1 MITQIVT
8 FLIFFAVIGC
18 ILYGRR
24 LIKTEKVDAVFG
36 NPERALGG
44 THWVIVGSS
53 FLLLIWLY
61 YSWDIAKGFYPK
73 SANELCQ
80 VAKVNDSLLGLKYQ
94 FPIEEREFK
103 STSQIK
109 KENKNLR
116 IIQNEIQNSEKLNN
130 QQKTILI
137 SFISKTNQLI
147 PLLTNEDLIENV
159 TKQKINDITGKI
171 NLLTENFQK
180 PDYPFETEQELNQRL
195 RAVNEEGGW
204 GITKVDAGSGSIE
217 NTLEV
222 PLVPATK
229 RGVKFHTAAKELNL
243 ISDEFFKLRN
253 HNPQFKSRIKEL
265 KNEIKSYRKD
275 LSDNEEIA
283 STYAKNIVKIA
294 RRIEF
299 ASIYPPNTLNQMQ
312 AAIIKFENAQKNA
325 QGGLRFID
333 MFLFPAG
340 TIVASG
346 PSCSEQGSGRWLPKP
361 SDTLNKFILMS
372 KPSVGYKDIPL
383 LWIQMVDVSKMIGF
397 ILPDWIADILPGEY
411 PVHTKDGIVKQNF
424 KGGVLKIVTG
434 DFNLFKLPVPYGHIW
449 DSFLR
454 VFLGLIFGI
463 LIGVPLGLFMGLNRF
478 AKGFFDPLIELYRPV
493 PPLAWAPLII
503 SVLGIDNTGKVFL
516 LFMVSLSIM
525 IISARAGASGT
536 QLSKI
541 HAAHSL
547 GASKKQILR
556 YVIFPNS
563 LPEILTGIRVAVGMC
578 WGTLVAAEFLAGTT
592 GIGFVENVAKKYFQY
607 EVIWITIFIM
617 GMLGLL
623 FDITLRKIINKTIPW
638 RGKG

>member
-1 MITQIVT
+1 MLTQIIT

-24 LIKTEKVDAVFG
+24 LIRTEKVDAVFG

-109 KENKNLR
+109 KENKNLKL
-116 IIQNEIQNSEKLNN
+116 IQNEIQNSEELNS

-137 SFISKTNQLI
+137 SYISKTNQLI
-147 PLLTNEDLIENV
+147 PLLTNEDLLEIE
-159 TKQKINDITGKI
+159 TQLKINDITGKI

-180 PDYPFETEQELNQRL
+180 PDYPFETEQELNERL
-195 RAVNEEGGW
+195 KAVNEEGGW

-222 PLVPATK
+222 PLVPATS
-229 RGVKFHTAAKELNL
+229 RGLKFHTAAQELNL

-265 KNEIKSYRKD
+265 KEEIKSYRKD
-275 LSDNEEIA
+275 LSDSEEVA

-299 ASIYPPNTLNQMQ
+299 ASIYPPNSLDKMQ
-312 AAIIKFENAQKNA
+312 AAIVKFDNAQKKE
-325 QGGLRFID
+325 QGGLRLID
-333 MFLFPAG
+333 IFLFPAG

-361 SDTLNKFILMS
+361 SDTFNKFILMS

-411 PVHTKDGIVKQNF
+411 PVHTSEGFVKQNF
-424 KGGVLKIVTG
+424 KGNVLKIVTG
-434 DFNLFKLPVPYGHIW
+434 DFKLFKVPVPYGHIW

-454 VFLGLIFGI
+454 VFLGLVFGI
-463 LIGVPLGLFMGLNRF
+463 IIGVPLGLFMGLNRF

-536 QLSKI
+536 L
-541 HAAHSL
+541 
-547 GASKKQILR
+547 
-556 YVIFPNS
+556 V
-563 LPEILTGIRVAVGMC
+563 RV
-578 WGTLVAAEFLAGTT
+578 
-592 GIGFVENVAKKYFQY
+592 
-607 EVIWITIFIM
+607 
-617 GMLGLL
+617 
-623 FDITLRKIINKTIPW
+623 
-638 RGKG
+638 RGRLDTSA

>member
-1 MITQIVT
+1 MLTQIVT

-24 LIKTEKVDAVFG
+24 LIKTEKIDAVFG
-36 NPERALGG
+36 NPERARGG
-44 THWVIVGSS
+44 THWIIVGSS
-53 FLLLIWLY
+53 FLLLVWLY

-103 STSQIK
+103 STAQIK
-109 KENKNLR
+109 KENKNLKATL
-116 IIQNEIQNSEKLNN
+116 NEIKFSEDLNLQEKTELTEFIN
-130 QQKTILI
+130 KTI
-137 SFISKTNQLI
+137 KLI
-147 PLLTNEDLIENV
+147 PLLTNEDLIEND
-159 TKQKINDITGKI
+159 TKFKINDITGKI
-171 NLLTENFQK
+171 NLLTENFRK
-180 PDYPFETEQELNQRL
+180 PEYPFETEQEANERL
-195 RAVNEEGGW
+195 KAVSEQGDW
-204 GITKVDAGSGSIE
+204 GIIKVQSGTGSIE
-217 NTLEV
+217 NTIEV
-222 PLVPATK
+222 PLVPETK
-229 RGVKFHTAAKELNL
+229 RGLKFDAAAKELQI

-253 HNPQFKSRIKEL
+253 HNPQFKDKIKEL
-265 KNEIKSYRKD
+265 KDEIKAYRKNLD
-275 LSDNEEIA
+275 DTQEVA
-283 STYAKNIVKIA
+283 STYAKDIVKIA

-299 ASIYPPNTLNQMQ
+299 ASIYPPNALNEMQ
-312 AAIIKFENAQKNA
+312 NAIINFDVAQKEA

-333 MFLFPAG
+333 IFLFPAG

-361 SDTLNKFILMS
+361 SDTFDKFMLML
-372 KPSVGYKDIPL
+372 KPSVGYKEIPL
-383 LWIQMVDVSKMIGF
+383 LWIDMVDVSKMIGF

-411 PVHTKDGIVKQNF
+411 PVHTQDGIVKQNF
-424 KGGVLKIVTG
+424 KGQVLKFVTG
-434 DFNLFKLPVPYGHIW
+434 DFKLFKVPVPYGHIW

-454 VFLGLIFGI
+454 VFLGLVFGI

-623 FDITLRKIINKTIPW
+623 FDVTLRKIIDKTIPW

>member
-1 MITQIVT
+1 MLTQFVT
-8 FLIFFAVIGC
+8 IIIFVAIIGC

-36 NPERALGG
+36 NPERAKGG
-44 THWVIVGSS
+44 THWVIVGTSAI
-53 FLLLIWLY
+53 LLVWLY

-80 VAKVNDSLLGLKYQ
+80 VAKINESLLGLKYQ

-103 STSQIK
+103 STSIIK
-109 KENKNLR
+109 IENKNLQR
-116 IIQNEIQNSEKLNN
+116 VTNEIQSSPDLSE
-130 QQKTILI
+130 QQKTTLVG
-137 SFISKTNQLI
+137 FIDQTRNLI
-147 PLLTNEDLIENV
+147 PLLTNEDLMEMD
-159 TKQKINDITGKI
+159 TKLKIKEMTDQIK
-171 NLLTENFQK
+171 LLSTNFQNK
-180 PDYPFETEQELNQRL
+180 DYPFETAEQKIERQKALSEQ
-195 RAVNEEGGW
+195 GSW
-204 GITKVDAGSGSIE
+204 GIITVRTGTGSIE
-217 NTLEV
+217 NTIEV
-222 PLVPATK
+222 PMVPETDK
-229 RGVKFHTAAKELNL
+229 GLKFHAAAEELKIIN
-243 ISDEFFKLRN
+243 DKFFKLRN
-253 HNPQFKSRIKEL
+253 HNPQFKDSIK
-265 KNEIKSYRKD
+265 KIKDEIKAYRKSLD
-275 LSDNEEIA
+275 DTEEVA
-283 STYAKNIVKIA
+283 STFGKDIVKIA
-294 RRIEF
+294 RRIEY
-299 ASIYPPNTLNQMQ
+299 ASIYPPSALNEMQ
-312 AAIIKFENAQKNA
+312 AAIIEFDNVQEDQ
-325 QGGLRFID
+325 QGGLRLVDIL
-333 MFLFPAG
+333 LFPAG
-340 TIVASG
+340 TIVSSG
-346 PSCSEQGSGRWLPKP
+346 TSCSEQGSGRWLPKP
-361 SDTLNKFILMS
+361 SDTFNKFILMS
-372 KPSVGYKDIPL
+372 KPSVGYKNIPL
-383 LWIQMVDVSKMIGF
+383 LWIEMVDVSSMIGF

-411 PVHTKDGIVKQNF
+411 PIHSSDGVVKQNF
-424 KGGVLKIVTG
+424 KGNVLKFVTG
-434 DFNLFKLPVPYGHIW
+434 DFKLFKVPVPYGHIW

-454 VFLGLIFGI
+454 VFLGLVFGI
-463 LIGVPLGLFMGLNRF
+463 IIGVPLGLFMGLNRF

-556 YVIFPNS
+556 HVIFPNS

-623 FDITLRKIINKTIPW
+623 FDITLRKIIDKTIPW

>member
-1 MITQIVT
+1 MLTQIVT

-36 NPERALGG
+36 NPERARGG
-44 THWVIVGSS
+44 THWIIVGSS
-53 FLLLIWLY
+53 FLLLVWLY

-103 STSQIK
+103 STAQIK
-109 KENKNLR
+109 KENKNLKATL
-116 IIQNEIQNSEKLNN
+116 NEIKFSEDLNL
-130 QQKTILI
+130 QQKTELTE
-137 SFISKTNQLI
+137 FINKTIQLI
-147 PLLTNEDLIENV
+147 PLLTNEDLIENE
-159 TKQKINDITGKI
+159 TKFKIDDITGKI
-171 NLLTENFQK
+171 NLLTENFRK
-180 PDYPFETEQELNQRL
+180 PEYPFETEQEANERL
-195 RAVNEEGGW
+195 KAVSEQGDW
-204 GITKVDAGSGSIE
+204 GIIKVQSGTGSIE
-217 NTLEV
+217 NTIEV
-222 PLVPATK
+222 PLVPETK
-229 RGVKFHTAAKELNL
+229 RGLKFNAAAKELQI

-253 HNPQFKSRIKEL
+253 HNPQFKDKIKEL
-265 KNEIKSYRKD
+265 KDEIKAYRKNLD
-275 LSDNEEIA
+275 DTQEVA
-283 STYAKNIVKIA
+283 STYAKDIVKIA

-299 ASIYPPNTLNQMQ
+299 ASIYPPNALNEMQ
-312 AAIIKFENAQKNA
+312 NAIINFDVAQKEA

-333 MFLFPAG
+333 IFLFPAG

-361 SDTLNKFILMS
+361 SDTFDKFMLML
-372 KPSVGYKDIPL
+372 KPSVGYKEIPL
-383 LWIQMVDVSKMIGF
+383 LWIELVDVSKMIGF
-397 ILPDWIADILPGEY
+397 ILPDWLADILPGEY
-411 PVHTKDGIVKQNF
+411 PVHTQDGIVKQNF
-424 KGGVLKIVTG
+424 KGQVLKLVTG
-434 DFNLFKLPVPYGHIW
+434 DFKLFKVPVPYGHIW

-454 VFLGLIFGI
+454 VFLGLVFGI

-623 FDITLRKIINKTIPW
+623 FDVTLRKIIDKTIPW

>member
-1 MITQIVT
+1 MLTQIVT
-8 FLIFFAVIGC
+8 FLIFVAIIGC
-18 ILYGRR
+18 ILYGRK
-24 LIKTEKVDAVFG
+24 LIRTEKVDAVFG
-36 NPERALGG
+36 NPERAKGG
-44 THWVIVGSS
+44 VHWVIVGSS
-53 FLLLIWLY
+53 AILLTWLY
-61 YSWDIAKGFYPK
+61 YSWDIAKGFYPQ

-94 FPIEEREFK
+94 FPITERQFK
-103 STSQIK
+103 STYQIK
-109 KENKNLR
+109 NENENLELVS
-116 IIQNEIQNSEKLNN
+116 IDIQNSTLLNN
-130 QQKTILI
+130 QEK
-137 SFISKTNQLI
+137 NQLI
-147 PLLTNEDLIENV
+147 GFANSTINLLPLLTNDDLMEID
-159 TKQKINDITGKI
+159 TKRQIDEITEEIKF
-171 NLLTENFQK
+171 LTSNFVK
-180 PDYPFETEQELNQRL
+180 PDYPFETDSERATRLKAVEEQ
-195 RAVNEEGGW
+195 GGW
-204 GITKVDAGSGSIE
+204 SLVKVDAGSGSIE
-217 NTLEV
+217 NTIEV
-222 PLVPATK
+222 PTVAATD
-229 RGVKFHTAAKELNL
+229 RGLKFHAAAQELKL
-243 ISDEFFKLRN
+243 ISDKFFKLRN
-253 HNPQFKSRIKEL
+253 HNPQFKSSIKQ
-265 KNEIKSYRKD
+265 IKDDVKAYRKS
-275 LSDNEEIA
+275 LSDSQELA
-283 STYAKNIVKIA
+283 STYAKDIVKIA

-299 ASIYPPNTLNQMQ
+299 ASIYPPSTLNEMQ
-312 AAIIKFENAQKNA
+312 SAIIEFNDALKTE

-333 MFLFPAG
+333 IFLFPTG

-346 PSCSEQGSGRWLPKP
+346 DNCSEQGTGRWLPKP
-361 SDTLNKFILMS
+361 SDTFNKFVLML
-372 KPSVGYKDIPL
+372 KPSVGYKDVPL
-383 LWIQMVDVSKMIGF
+383 LWIELVDVSKMIGF
-397 ILPDWIADILPGEY
+397 LLPDWIADILPGEY
-411 PVHTKDGIVKQNF
+411 PVHTKDGKVEQNF

-434 DFNLFKLPVPYGHIW
+434 DFELFKVPVPYGHIW
-449 DSFLR
+449 DSFMR
-454 VFLGLIFGI
+454 VFLGLVFGI
-463 LIGVPLGLFMGLNRF
+463 IIGVPLGLFMGLNRF

-503 SVLGIDNTGKVFL
+503 SVLGIDNSGKIFL

-623 FDITLRKIINKTIPW
+623 FDVTLRKLIDKYIPW

>member
-1 MITQIVT
+1 MLTQIVT

-24 LIKTEKVDAVFG
+24 LIRTEKVDAVFG

-94 FPIEEREFK
+94 FPIEERELK

-109 KENKNLR
+109 KENKNLKR
-116 IIQNEIQNSEKLNN
+116 ISIEIQNSQELNN
-130 QQKTILI
+130 IQKTTLVN
-137 SFISKTNQLI
+137 FINKTNQLI
-147 PLLTNEDLIENV
+147 PLLTNEDLLENE

-180 PDYPFETEQELNQRL
+180 PDYPFETEQELNDRL
-195 RAVNEEGGW
+195 KAVNEEGGW
-204 GITKVDAGSGSIE
+204 GITKVNAGSGTIE
-217 NTLEV
+217 NTIEV
-222 PLVPATK
+222 PLIPATD
-229 RGVKFHTAAKELNL
+229 RGLKFHTAAQELNL

-253 HNPQFKSRIKEL
+253 HNPQFKTKINEL
-265 KNEIKSYRKD
+265 KDEIKSYRKD
-275 LSDNEEIA
+275 LADTEEVA

-299 ASIYPPNTLNQMQ
+299 ASIYPPNALDKMQ
-312 AAIIKFENAQKNA
+312 AAIIKFDIAQKQA

-333 MFLFPAG
+333 IFLFPAG

-361 SDTLNKFILMS
+361 SDTFNKFILMS

-434 DFNLFKLPVPYGHIW
+434 DFKLFKVPVPYGHIW

-454 VFLGLIFGI
+454 VFLGLVFGI

-556 YVIFPNS
+556 HVIFPNS

-623 FDITLRKIINKTIPW
+623 FDITLRKIIDKTIPW

>member
-1 MITQIVT
+1 MLTQIVT
-8 FLIFFAVIGC
+8 FLIFFAVVGC

-24 LIKTEKVDAVFG
+24 LIRTEKVDAVFG
-36 NPERALGG
+36 NPERARGG

-53 FLLLIWLY
+53 FLLLVWLY

-109 KENKNLR
+109 KENKNLQQ
-116 IIQNEIQNSEKLNN
+116 ILEEIQTSDELNS
-130 QQKTILI
+130 QQKTILT
-137 SFISKTNQLI
+137 SYVNKTSQLI
-147 PLLTNEDLIENV
+147 PLLTNEDLLEIE
-159 TKQKINDITGKI
+159 TKQKIDDITGKI
-171 NLLTENFQK
+171 NLLTENFKK
-180 PDYPFETEQELNQRL
+180 PDYPFETEQEYSERQ
-195 RAVNEEGGW
+195 RAVGEEGGW
-204 GITKVDAGSGSIE
+204 GIVKVSAGTGSIE
-217 NTLEV
+217 NTIEV
-222 PLVPATK
+222 PLIPATD
-229 RGVKFHTAAKELNL
+229 RGLKFHTAAQELNL

-253 HNPQFKSRIKEL
+253 HNPEFKNHIKEL
-265 KNEIKSYRKD
+265 KEEIKSYRKD
-275 LSDNEEIA
+275 LDSEDLSSNF
-283 STYAKNIVKIA
+283 AKNIVKIA

-299 ASIYPPNTLNQMQ
+299 ASIYPPKALDEMQ
-312 AAIIKFENAQKNA
+312 NAIIKFDVAQKDA
-325 QGGLRFID
+325 QGGLRLID
-333 MFLFPAG
+333 IFLFPAG

-361 SDTLNKFILMS
+361 SDTFNKFILML

-383 LWIQMVDVSKMIGF
+383 LWIDMVDVSKMIGF
-397 ILPDWIADILPGEY
+397 LLPDWIADILPGDY
-411 PVHTKDGIVKQNF
+411 PVHNKEGIVKQNL
-424 KGGVLKIVTG
+424 KGYVLKIVTG
-434 DFNLFKLPVPYGHIW
+434 DFELFKVPVPYGHIW

-454 VFLGLIFGI
+454 VFLGLVFGI

-623 FDITLRKIINKTIPW
+623 FDITLRKIIDKTIPW

>member
-1 MITQIVT
+1 MLTQFATI
-8 FLIFFAVIGC
+8 LIFVAIIGC

-36 NPERALGG
+36 NPERAKGG
-44 THWVIVGSS
+44 THWIVVGSS
-53 FLLLIWLY
+53 AILLVWLY

-80 VAKVNDSLLGLKYQ
+80 VAKINESLMGLKYQ

-103 STSQIK
+103 STSIIK
-109 KENKNLR
+109 IENKNLKN
-116 IIQNEIQNSEKLNN
+116 IANEIQNSNDLNN
-130 QQKTILI
+130 QQKKILI
-137 SFISKTNQLI
+137 GFIDKTTQLI
-147 PLLTNEDLIENV
+147 PLLTNNNLMEMD
-159 TKQKINDITGKI
+159 TKIKIKEMTEEIKI
-171 NLLTENFQK
+171 LSSNFK
-180 PDYPFETEQELNQRL
+180 KKDYPFETGEEKNERLKAVSEQ
-195 RAVNEEGGW
+195 GGW
-204 GITKVDAGSGSIE
+204 GITTVRTGTGSIE

-222 PLVPATK
+222 PLVPGTN
-229 RGVKFHTAAKELNL
+229 RGLKFHTAAAELKV
-243 ISDEFFKLRN
+243 ISDKFFKLRN
-253 HNPQFKSRIKEL
+253 HNSYFKTSIKEL
-265 KNEIKSYRKD
+265 KNEIKAYRKSLD
-275 LSDNEEIA
+275 DSDEIA

-299 ASIYPPNTLNQMQ
+299 ASIYPPTALNEMKD
-312 AAIIKFENAQKNA
+312 AIIEFDNLQKSE
-325 QGGLRFID
+325 QGGLRLID
-333 MFLFPAG
+333 ILLFPAG

-361 SDTLNKFILMS
+361 SDTFNKFILMS
-372 KPSVGYKDIPL
+372 KPSVGYKNIPL
-383 LWIQMVDVSKMIGF
+383 LWIEMVDVSSMIGF
-397 ILPDWIADILPGEY
+397 ILPDWIADVLPGEY
-411 PVHTKDGIVKQNF
+411 PVHTKDGIVKENF
-424 KGGVLKIVTG
+424 KSKVLKLVTG
-434 DFNLFKLPVPYGHIW
+434 DFKLFKVPVLYGHIW

-454 VFLGLIFGI
+454 VFLGLVFGI
-463 LIGVPLGLFMGLNRF
+463 IIGVPLGLFMGLNRF

-556 YVIFPNS
+556 HVIFPNS

-623 FDITLRKIINKTIPW
+623 FDITLRKIIDKTIPW

>member
-1 MITQIVT
+1 MLTQIIT
-8 FLIFFAVIGC
+8 ILILVSIVGC
-18 ILYGRR
+18 ILYGRK
-24 LIKTEKVDAVFG
+24 LIRTEKIDAVFG
-36 NPERALGG
+36 NPERAKGG

-53 FLLLIWLY
+53 AILLVWLY

-94 FPIEEREFK
+94 FPIEQREYK
-103 STSQIK
+103 STSIIK
-109 KENKNLR
+109 IENNNLQK
-116 IIQNEIQNSEKLNN
+116 IVNEIQKSPDLNIE
-130 QQKTILI
+130 QKKVLVE
-137 SFISKTNQLI
+137 FANKTSQLI
-147 PLLTNEDLIENV
+147 PLLTNKYLMENN
-159 TKQKINDITGKI
+159 TKLKIKEMTGQI
-171 NLLTENFQK
+171 RLLSSNFQK
-180 PDYPFETEQELNQRL
+180 KDYPFETEVEKNERQK
-195 RAVNEEGGW
+195 AVSEEGGW
-204 GITKVDAGSGSIE
+204 GIIKVQSGTGSIE
-217 NTLEV
+217 NTIEV
-222 PLVPATK
+222 PLIPATDK
-229 RGVKFHTAAKELNL
+229 GLKFHAAAGELQIIN
-243 ISDEFFKLRN
+243 DEFFKLRN
-253 HNPQFKSRIKEL
+253 HNSYFKTSIKEL
-265 KNEIKSYRKD
+265 KNEVKSYRKNLD
-275 LSDNEEIA
+275 DTEEVA
-283 STYAKNIVKIA
+283 STYAKDIVKIA
-294 RRIEF
+294 RRIEY
-299 ASIYPPNTLNQMQ
+299 ASIYPPDALNEMQ
-312 AAIIKFENAQKNA
+312 NAIIEFDNLQKSE
-325 QGGLRFID
+325 QGGLRLID
-333 MFLFPAG
+333 ILLFPAG

-372 KPSVGYKDIPL
+372 KPSVGYKNIPL
-383 LWIQMVDVSKMIGF
+383 LWIDMMDVSKIIGF
-397 ILPDWIADILPGEY
+397 ILPDWIADILPGKY
-411 PVHTKDGIVKQNF
+411 PVHNKDGIVKQNF
-424 KGGVLKIVTG
+424 KGKVLKIVTG
-434 DFNLFKLPVPYGHIW
+434 DFKLFKIPVPYGHIW

-454 VFLGLIFGI
+454 VFLGLVFGI
-463 LIGVPLGLFMGLNRF
+463 IIGVPLGLFMGLNRF

-547 GASKKQILR
+547 GASKRQILR

-623 FDITLRKIINKTIPW
+623 FDVTLRKIIDKTIPW

>member
-1 MITQIVT
+1 MLTQILTV
-8 FLIFFAVIGC
+8 LILATIIGS
-18 ILYGRR
+18 IIYGRK
-24 LIKTEKVDAVFG
+24 LIQTEKVDAVFG
-36 NPERALGG
+36 NPERAKGG
-44 THWVIVGSS
+44 THWVILGSCTI
-53 FLLLIWLY
+53 LLIWMY
-61 YSWDIAKGFYPK
+61 YSWDIARGFYPK

-80 VAKVNDSLLGLKYQ
+80 VAKVNDSLLALKYQ
-94 FPIEEREFK
+94 FPIDQRELK
-103 STSQIK
+103 STAQIK
-109 KENKNLR
+109 NENENLR
-116 IIQNEIQNSEKLNN
+116 ELSAEIQNSNVSA
-130 QQKTILI
+130 QQKEILI
-137 SFISKTNQLI
+137 SFLNKTSQLI
-147 PLLTNEDLIENV
+147 PLLTNEDLIENE
-159 TKQKINDITGKI
+159 TKEKINEITGKI

-180 PDYPFETEQELNQRL
+180 PDYPFETEQQLQERL
-195 RAVNEEGGW
+195 QAANDEGGW
-204 GITKVDAGSGSIE
+204 GIVKVDAGSGSIE

-222 PLVPATK
+222 PLIPSTDK
-229 RGVKFHTAAKELNL
+229 GLKFHAAAEEISL
-243 ISDEFFKLRN
+243 ISEEFFKLRN
-253 HNPQFKSRIKEL
+253 HNSQFKNQIKE
-265 KNEIKSYRKD
+265 IKDQIKIYRD
-275 LSDNEEIA
+275 ELSDSEEVA
-283 STYAKNIVKIA
+283 SEYAKNIVKIA

-299 ASIYPPNTLNQMQ
+299 ASIYPPNALDGL
-312 AAIIKFENAQKNA
+312 QKAVVNFDNTKNEI
-325 QGGLRFID
+325 QGGLRLVDI
-333 MFLFPAG
+333 FLFPAG

-346 PSCSEQGSGRWLPKP
+346 QSCSEQGSGRWLPKP
-361 SDTLNKFILMS
+361 SDTFNKFVLMS
-372 KPSVGYKDIPL
+372 KPSVGYKDVPL
-383 LWIQMVDVSKMIGF
+383 LWIQLIDVSQMIGF
-397 ILPDWIADILPGEY
+397 ILPDWIADIIPGEY
-411 PVHTKDGIVKQNF
+411 PIHTKDGVVVQNF
-424 KGGVLKIVTG
+424 KGNVLKIVTG
-434 DFNLFKLPVPYGHIW
+434 DFSLFKVPVPYGHIW

-454 VFLGLIFGI
+454 VLLGLIFGI
-463 LIGVPLGLFMGLNRF
+463 IIGVPLGLFMGLNRF

-503 SVLGIDNTGKVFL
+503 SVLGIDNSGKIFL

-623 FDITLRKIINKTIPW
+623 FDVTLRKLIDKYIPW